1 MGLSEC
7 SQDLSGLDLLQFRFY
22 NSMNEI
28 AGDINKNQLNDL
40 SNITNNSQDRDGICS
55 FLLKSGK
62 IRQADADR
70 AIRLFKDQSGR
81 ESIVSLI
88 IKLGLISDKELA
100 QALSSY
106 TGYPLVEKKDFP
118 EELVDSALIS
128 IKFLKENKVLLL
140 DEDEDYLVAAFVDPT
155 NKYVFD
161 AIDLITNKKIDI
173 KVGVLS
179 DIEQSLE
186 ALASETGS
194 GKAKSDFSGSSHDA
208 LLRDDVE
215 QLKELASE
223 APVIKRVNQILQK
236 AVASRA
242 SDVHIEPF
250 ENLLR
255 VRLRVD
261 GLLRDEESPPSQDTA
276 AIISRIKIMAN
287 LNIAERRLPQDGR
300 FKIRLHGE
308 TIDLRVSTLPTLH
321 GESVVL
327 RLLRRNDVQLNFEY
341 LGIERN
347 LTKKILQTLNYPHGI
362 FLVTGPTGSG
372 KTTTLYAALKHLNK
386 PERKIIT
393 VEDPVEYNIDGV
405 NQIQVKAEIGLTFSH
420 ALRSIVRQDPDVIM
434 IGEMRDQETAKI
446 AVQSALTG
454 HLVLSTLHTNDAL
467 SSITRLMDMGVE
479 SYLLSSTVNAILA
492 QRLVRTLCQKCKQP
506 HLLTD
511 EEISNWKLGEFL
523 HNNRS
528 IYRAVGCDEC
538 GQTGYSGRSAIV
550 EILVMSTQLRKL
562 ITNNADSDVIYR
574 AATDE
579 GLRTMYVDGMRK
591 VADGITTIEEILRI
605 TQEK

>member
-1 MGLSEC
+1 
-7 SQDLSGLDLLQFRFY
+7 
-22 NSMNEI
+22 MNEI
-28 AGDINKNQLNDL
+28 ADDINQKQRGTLSDVIGKTQGKADL
-40 SNITNNSQDRDGICS
+40 CS
-55 FLLKSGK
+55 FLVDAGK
-62 IRQADADR
+62 IKQPDADR
-70 AIRLFKDQSGR
+70 ATRLFNDQAGR

-88 IKLGLISDKELA
+88 IKLGLLSDKELA
-100 QALSSY
+100 QALSDF
-106 TGYPLVEKKDFP
+106 TGYPLLEKKEFP
-118 EELVDSALIS
+118 EELVDSDLIS

-140 DEDEDYLVAAFVDPT
+140 EEDEEYLVVAFVDPT
-155 NKYVFD
+155 NRYVFD
-161 AIDLITNKKIDI
+161 ALDLITHKRIEI

-179 DIEQSLE
+179 DIEQALESLTSD
-186 ALASETGS
+186 LGS
-194 GKAKSDFSGSSHDA
+194 GKNKGEYPGGSHDA
-208 LLRDDVE
+208 LLKSDVE

-223 APVIKRVNQILQK
+223 APVIKRVNQVLQK
-236 AVASRA
+236 AVSSRA

-250 ENLLR
+250 ENHLR
-255 VRLRVD
+255 IRFRVD
-261 GLLRDEESPPSQDTA
+261 GLLRDDESPSSQDAA

-300 FKIRLHGE
+300 FKIRLQGE

-327 RLLRRNDVQLNFEY
+327 RLLRRNDVQLDFAY
-341 LGIERN
+341 LGIEEHLKN
-347 LTKKILQTLNYPHGI
+347 KILETLNNPHGI
-362 FLVTGPTGSG
+362 ILVTGPTGSG
-372 KTTTLYAALKHLNK
+372 KTTTLYAALRYLNK

-405 NQIQVKAEIGLTFSH
+405 NQIQAKSEIGLTFAH

-467 SSITRLMDMGVE
+467 SSLTRLMDMGVE
-479 SYLLSSTVNAILA
+479 NYLLSSTVNAILA
-492 QRLVRTLCQKCKQP
+492 QRLVRTLCNKCKQP

-511 EEISNWKLGEFL
+511 EEIASWKLRPFL
-523 HNNRS
+523 INNKY

-538 GQTGYSGRSAIV
+538 GHSGYSGRSAIV
-550 EILVMSTQLRKL
+550 ELLIMSNQIRKL
-562 ITNNADSDVIYR
+562 VTNEADQDIILQTAR
-574 AATDE
+574 EE
-579 GLRTMYVDGMRK
+579 GLQTMYEDGMRK
-591 VADGITTIEEILRI
+591 VAEGITTVEEVLRI

>member
-1 MGLSEC
+1 
-7 SQDLSGLDLLQFRFY
+7 
-22 NSMNEI
+22 MNEI
-28 AGDINKNQLNDL
+28 ADDINQGQQSDL
-40 SNITNNSQDRDGICS
+40 RDVTTKLQDRGDLCS
-55 FLLKSGK
+55 FLVGSGK
-62 IRQADADR
+62 IKQVDADR
-70 AIRLFKDQSGR
+70 ATRLFNDQAGR

-88 IKLGLISDKELA
+88 FKLGLLSDKELA
-100 QALSSY
+100 LALSTY
-106 TGYPLVEKKDFP
+106 TGYPLVERKEYPD
-118 EELVDSALIS
+118 EMIDSDLIS

-140 DEDEDYLVAAFVDPT
+140 EEDDESLVVAFVDPT
-155 NKYVFD
+155 NSFVFD
-161 AIDLITNKKIDI
+161 AIDLITSKKTEIR
-173 KVGVLS
+173 VGVLS
-179 DIEQSLE
+179 DIEQSLDT
-186 ALASETGS
+186 LTSESGS
-194 GKAKSDFSGSSHDA
+194 GRTKGDYPGGSHDA
-208 LLRDDVE
+208 LLKNDVE

-236 AVASRA
+236 AVSSRA
-242 SDVHIEPF
+242 SDIHIEPF

-255 VRLRVD
+255 VRIRVD
-261 GLLRDEESPPSQDTA
+261 GLLRDEEAPASQDAA

-327 RLLRRNDVQLNFEY
+327 RLLRRNDVQLDFGY
-341 LGIERN
+341 LGIEDN
-347 LTKKILQTLNYPHGI
+347 LKNRILQTLNNPHGI

-372 KTTTLYAALKHLNK
+372 KTTTLYAALKYLNK

-405 NQIQVKAEIGLTFSH
+405 NQIQAKAEIGLTFAH

-492 QRLVRTLCQKCKQP
+492 QRLIRKLCKKCKQP
-506 HLLTD
+506 HLLSD
-511 EEISNWKLGEFL
+511 EEITNWRLKSFL
-523 HNNRS
+523 NNKRS

-538 GQTGYSGRSAIV
+538 GQSGYSGRSAIV
-550 EILVMSTQLRKL
+550 ELLVMSNKIRKL
-562 ITNNADSDVIYR
+562 ITNNADQDVIYKVAR
-574 AATDE
+574 EE
-579 GLRTMYVDGMRK
+579 GLQIMYEDGMRK
-591 VADGITTIEEILRI
+591 VAEGVTTIEEVLRI